1 MGIIMMDKKITAEKA
16 TELLNE
22 ISVLV
27 YRCMQ
32 DENDFFDARETLIDI
47 YNLLESAKK

>member
-22 ISVLV
+22 ISFLT
-27 YRCMQ
+27 YRCIQ
-32 DENDFFDARETLIDI
+32 DEKDFFDARETLIDI
-47 YNLLESAKK
+47 YTLLEKAKE